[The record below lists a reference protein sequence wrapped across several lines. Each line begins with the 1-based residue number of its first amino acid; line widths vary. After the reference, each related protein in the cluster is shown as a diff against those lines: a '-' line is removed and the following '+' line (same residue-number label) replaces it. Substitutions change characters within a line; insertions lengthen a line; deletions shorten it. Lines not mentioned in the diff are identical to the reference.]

1 MLRALFKL
9 LLFSFFILSTQLS
22 FSSEE
27 YYGVPCE
34 VKECNPKLGTTAT
47 KWYKGDGDKKKPAIM
62 WFAGGPSTS
71 LALDYQPII
80 LLKGKFDIIMVASP
94 LPIITNKQTNG
105 FPKNSYKKEIVFRMK
120 QVTEY
125 YKKKLGKP
133 IWLGGTSAGGPRM
146 VGVLIGNEKD
156 RPSDRYAGLI
166 FATPYLARIAKSNG
180 MPTGQFSYNI
190 RVSSIKYKMNLPILV
205 FQHKRD
211 LKTAQAPPVQKAF
224 TNQLSKKNEG
234 KTELI
239 LLTEGDPRTTD
250 YDGPGSHHW
259 FSTNLDEVAR
269 VVSKFIMDNTN

>member
-1 MLRALFKL
+1 MLRVLFKL
-9 LLFSFFILSTQLS
+9 LLLSFFTLNTQLS

-47 KWYKGDGDKKKPAIM
+47 KWYKGDGDKKKPAII

-71 LALDYQPII
+71 LALNYQPII

-105 FPKNSYKKEIVFRMK
+105 FPKNSYKKEFVFRMK

-166 FATPYLARIAKSNG
+166 FATPYLAKIVKSG
-180 MPTGQFSYNI
+180 GRPTGQFSYNI

-205 FQHKRD
+205 VNHARDHKAAQHPTKQKWFTKQLAKR
-211 LKTAQAPPVQKAF
+211 
-224 TNQLSKKNEG
+224 NSNI
-234 KTELI
+234 TELK
-239 LLTEGDPRTTD
+239 LLTEGDPKITD
-250 YDGPGSHHW
+250 YDGGHHFFEW
-259 FSTNLDEVAR
+259 NKPEFAR
-269 VVSKFIMDNTN
+269 VVSKFILDNTK